1 MKKTIRMILSLVL
14 VLVLGAALLV
24 ACNNKGGEEP
34 ETHTYSTTWSHD
46 ASEHWHQCTQ
56 DGHTDVADKAAHVYD
71 NDVDATCNTCGYE
84 RAAHTAHTAGTVWEK
99 DETNHWHVCTASGC
113 EEKLDTAAHTW
124 NEGAI
129 TTEATFVNDGV
140 KTYTCTVCAKTRTES
155 VAFECA
161 EVPFEKST
169 VADKTYATITITDD
183 TIGTYYF
190 KYNVSDVSMDKTE
203 SYWIVVNKVGGGLTQ
218 NDVNNCKIYDA
229 NKQTIKDTIYTQAA
243 GQFMATREGTG
254 EEYDDAETMA
264 KLKAEGT
271 HYFQMTFHS
280 AGEYQIQV
288 THFGY
293 VGSNAKWAIQTTF
306 ATSFTSEK
314 CSINSGNDKWFAIDL
329 TQEIIDAIN
338 ANDISGM
345 FLDRDGNRI
354 STVTIKVYDSEMNE
368 LKNDAIAEGETESD
382 SLYVEKLKPGRYYI
396 CVHATATCY
405 GYLSISV
412 C

>member
-1 MKKTIRMILSLVL
+1 MKKKVLLTICMALCLV
-14 VLVLGAALLV
+14 VLCV
-24 ACNNKGGEEP
+24 AIAGCKAKHEHKFAEGWTYD
-34 ETHTYSTTWSHD
+34 ETG
-46 ASEHWHQCTQ
+46 HWHACT
-56 DGHTDVADKAAHVYD
+56 GEGCKETEGFEAHVWD
-71 NDVDATCNTCGYE
+71 
-84 RAAHTAHTAGTVWEK
+84 
-99 DETNHWHVCTASGC
+99 
-113 EEKLDTAAHTW
+113 
-124 NEGAI
+124 EGAI

-190 KYNVSDVSMDKTE
+190 KYNVSDVSMERSE

-338 ANDISGM
+338 ASDISGM

>member
-1 MKKTIRMILSLVL
+1 MKKRLLTIILSLV
-14 VLVLGAALLV
+14 AATCLTFALT
-24 ACNNKGGEEP
+24 ACGGSKTECEKNG
-34 ETHTYSTTWSHD
+34 HSFSTEWLND
-46 ASEHWHQCTQ
+46 ATDHWHKCANCNE
-56 DGHTDVADKAAHVYD
+56 VSDKAAHVYD

-84 RAAHTAHTAGTVWEK
+84 RAAHTAHTAGTVWEN
-99 DETNHWHVCTASGC
+99 DETNHWRECTASGC

-124 NEGAI
+124 NAGEI
-129 TTEATFVNDGV
+129 TTPATFTSDGV

-229 NKQTIKDTIYTQAA
+229 NKQTIKDTIYTQSA

-254 EEYDDAETMA
+254 ADYDNAETMA

>member
-1 MKKTIRMILSLVL
+1 MKKRLLTILLSLV
-14 VLVLGAALLV
+14 AATCLTFALT
-24 ACNNKGGEEP
+24 ACGGNKTECEKNG
-34 ETHTYSTTWSHD
+34 HSFSTEWLNDGTD
-46 ASEHWHQCTQ
+46 HWHKCANCNE
-56 DGHTDVADKAAHVYD
+56 VSDKAAHVYD

-84 RAAHTAHTAGTVWEK
+84 RAAHTAHTAGTVWEN
-99 DETNHWHVCTASGC
+99 DETNHWRECTASGC

-124 NEGAI
+124 NAGEI
-129 TTEATFVNDGV
+129 TTPATFTSDGE
-140 KTYTCTVCAKTRTES
+140 KTYTCTVCAKTKTES

-203 SYWIVVNKVGGGLTQ
+203 SYWIVVNKAGGGLTQ

-306 ATSFTSEK
+306 ATSFTSKK

-338 ANDISGM
+338 ASDISGM

-354 STVTIKVYDSEMNE
+354 STVTIKAYDSEMNK

-382 SLYVEKLKPGRYYI
+382 LVYV
-396 CVHATATCY
+396 
-405 GYLSISV
+405 
-412 C
+412 

>member
-1 MKKTIRMILSLVL
+1 MKRGIRKIILLLFAATCLTFAFTACGGNKTECEKNGHSF
-14 VLVLGAALLV
+14 
-24 ACNNKGGEEP
+24 
-34 ETHTYSTTWSHD
+34 STEWLND
-46 ASEHWHQCTQ
+46 ATDHWHKCANCNE
-56 DGHTDVADKAAHVYD
+56 VSDKAAHVYD

-84 RAAHTAHTAGTVWEK
+84 RAAHTAHTAGTVWEN

-124 NEGAI
+124 DEGAI

-229 NKQTIKDTIYTQAA
+229 NKQTIKDTIYTQSA

>member
-1 MKKTIRMILSLVL
+1 MKKKVLLTICMALCLV
-14 VLVLGAALLV
+14 VLCV
-24 ACNNKGGEEP
+24 AIAGCKAKQEHKFAEGWTYD
-34 ETHTYSTTWSHD
+34 ETG
-46 ASEHWHQCTQ
+46 HWHACT
-56 DGHTDVADKAAHVYD
+56 GENCEEKGEFAAHVYD
-71 NDVDATCNTCGYE
+71 NDADTTCNVCGYA
-84 RAAHTAHTAGTVWEK
+84 RAAHVHAAATAWSK
-99 DETNHWHVCTASGC
+99 DETNHWRECTVSGC
-113 EEKLDTAAHTW
+113 NEQLDKAAHTW
-124 NEGAI
+124 DEGAI

-338 ANDISGM
+338 ASDISGM

-354 STVTIKVYDSEMNE
+354 STVTIKAYDSEMNE

>member
-1 MKKTIRMILSLVL
+1 MKKRLLTILLSLV
-14 VLVLGAALLV
+14 AATCLTFALT
-24 ACNNKGGEEP
+24 ACGEKKTEC
-34 ETHTYSTTWSHD
+34 EKNGHSFSTEWTSD
-46 ASEHWHQCTQ
+46 ATDHWHKCANCNE
-56 DGHTDVADKAAHVYD
+56 VSDKAAHVYD

-84 RAAHTAHTAGTVWEK
+84 RAAHTTHTADTVWEN

-124 NEGAI
+124 DEGAI

-203 SYWIVVNKVGGGLTQ
+203 SYWIVVNKVGGILTQ
-218 NDVNNCKIYDA
+218 DDVNNCKIYDA

-288 THFGY
+288 THFGN

-314 CSINSGNDKWFAIDL
+314 CSINSGNDKLFAIDL

-338 ANDISGM
+338 ASDISGM

>member
-1 MKKTIRMILSLVL
+1 MKKSIKAILSVVL
-14 VLVLGAALLV
+14 VLVLGAIV
-24 ACNNKGGEEP
+24 FTACESKHEHGFSEEWTHD
-34 ETHTYSTTWSHD
+34 ETG
-46 ASEHWHQCTQ
+46 HWHACT
-56 DGHTDVADKAAHVYD
+56 GENCEEKGKFAAHVYD
-71 NDVDATCNTCGYE
+71 NDADTTCNVCGYV
-84 RAAHTAHTAGTVWEK
+84 RAAHTHAASAEWSK
-99 DETNHWHVCTASGC
+99 DETNHWHECTVDGC
-113 EEKLDTAAHTW
+113 AEKLDTAAHTW
-124 NEGAI
+124 NAGEI
-129 TTEATFVNDGV
+129 TTPATFTSDGV
-140 KTYTCTVCAKTRTES
+140 KTYTCTVCAKTKTES

-203 SYWIVVNKVGGGLTQ
+203 YYWIVVKKAGGGLTQ

-229 NKQTIKDTIYTQAA
+229 NKQTIKDTIYTQSS

-314 CSINSGNDKWFAIDL
+314 CSINSGNDKWFAIDM

-338 ANDISGM
+338 ANDISGV
-345 FLDRDGNRI
+345 FLDRDGNQI
-354 STVTIKVYDSEMNE
+354 STVTIKAYDSEMNE

-382 SLYVEKLKPGRYYI
+382 LVYVEHLEPGRYYI

>member
-1 MKKTIRMILSLVL
+1 MKKRLLTILLSLV
-14 VLVLGAALLV
+14 AATCLTFALS
-24 ACNNKGGEEP
+24 ACGEKKTEC
-34 ETHTYSTTWSHD
+34 EKNGHSFATEWTSD
-46 ASEHWHQCTQ
+46 ATDHWHKCANCNE
-56 DGHTDVADKAAHVYD
+56 VSDKAAHVYD

-84 RAAHTAHTAGTVWEK
+84 RAAHTAHTAGTVWEN

-124 NEGAI
+124 DEGAI

-288 THFGY
+288 THFGN

-382 SLYVEKLKPGRYYI
+382 SLYVENLKPGRYYI

>member
-1 MKKTIRMILSLVL
+1 MKKRLLTILLSLV
-14 VLVLGAALLV
+14 AATCLTFALT
-24 ACNNKGGEEP
+24 ACGGNKTECEKNG
-34 ETHTYSTTWSHD
+34 HSFSTEWLND
-46 ASEHWHQCTQ
+46 ATDHWHKCANCNE
-56 DGHTDVADKAAHVYD
+56 VSDKAAHVYD

-84 RAAHTAHTAGTVWEK
+84 RAAHTAHTAGTVWEN

-124 NEGAI
+124 DEGAI

-203 SYWIVVNKVGGGLTQ
+203 YYWIVVKKAGGGLTQ

-338 ANDISGM
+338 ASDISGM

>member
-1 MKKTIRMILSLVL
+1 MKKSIRAILSVVF
-14 VLVLGAALLV
+14 VLVLGATV
-24 ACNNKGGEEP
+24 FTACESKHEHGFSEEWTHD
-34 ETHTYSTTWSHD
+34 ETG
-46 ASEHWHQCTQ
+46 HWHACT
-56 DGHTDVADKAAHVYD
+56 GENCEEKGEFAAHVYD
-71 NDVDATCNTCGYE
+71 NDADTTCNVCGYA
-84 RAAHTAHTAGTVWEK
+84 RAAHVHAAATAWSK
-99 DETNHWHVCTASGC
+99 DETNHWRECTVSGC
-113 EEKLDTAAHTW
+113 NEQLDKAAHTW
-124 NEGAI
+124 DEGAI

-203 SYWIVVNKVGGGLTQ
+203 YYWIVVNKVGGGLTQ

-288 THFGY
+288 THFGN

-314 CSINSGNDKWFAIDL
+314 CSINSGSDKWFAIDL

>member
-1 MKKTIRMILSLVL
+1 MKRGIRKIILLLFAATCLTFAFTACGGNKTECEKNGHSF
-14 VLVLGAALLV
+14 
-24 ACNNKGGEEP
+24 
-34 ETHTYSTTWSHD
+34 STEWLND
-46 ASEHWHQCTQ
+46 ATDHWHKC
-56 DGHTDVADKAAHVYD
+56 AKCEEISDKDAHVYD

-84 RAAHTAHTAGTVWEK
+84 RAAHTAHTAGTVWEN

-124 NEGAI
+124 DKGAI

-203 SYWIVVNKVGGGLTQ
+203 YYWIVVNKAGGGLTQ

-229 NKQTIKDTIYTQAA
+229 NKQTIKDTIYTQSA

-254 EEYDDAETMA
+254 ADYDNAETMA

-288 THFGY
+288 THFGN

>member
-1 MKKTIRMILSLVL
+1 MKRGIRKIILLLFAATCLTFAFTACGGNKTECEKNGHSF
-14 VLVLGAALLV
+14 
-24 ACNNKGGEEP
+24 
-34 ETHTYSTTWSHD
+34 STEWLND
-46 ASEHWHQCTQ
+46 ATDHWHKC
-56 DGHTDVADKAAHVYD
+56 AKCEEISDKDAHVYD

-84 RAAHTAHTAGTVWEK
+84 RAAHTAHTAGTVWEN

-124 NEGAI
+124 DEGAI

-254 EEYDDAETMA
+254 EGYDDAETMA

-314 CSINSGNDKWFAIDL
+314 CSINSGSDKWFAIDL

-338 ANDISGM
+338 ASDISGM

>member
-1 MKKTIRMILSLVL
+1 MKKSIKAILSVVL
-14 VLVLGAALLV
+14 VLVLGATVFA
-24 ACNNKGGEEP
+24 ACGSKHEHGFSEEWMHD
-34 ETHTYSTTWSHD
+34 ETG
-46 ASEHWHQCTQ
+46 HWHACT
-56 DGHTDVADKAAHVYD
+56 GE
-71 NDVDATCNTCGYE
+71 N
-84 RAAHTAHTAGTVWEK
+84 
-99 DETNHWHVCTASGC
+99 C
-113 EEKLDTAAHTW
+113 EEKGEFAAHTW
-124 NEGAI
+124 NAGEI
-129 TTEATFVNDGV
+129 TTPATFTSDGV
-140 KTYTCTVCAKTRTES
+140 KTYTCTVCKKTKTES

-169 VADKTYATITITDD
+169 VTEATFTTITITDD

-190 KYNVSDVSMDKTE
+190 KYNVSDVSME
-203 SYWIVVNKVGGGLTQ
+203 RSEYYWIVVNKVGGILTQ
-218 NDVNNCKIYDA
+218 DDVNNCKIYDA

-271 HYFQMTFHS
+271 HYFQMTFHT
-280 AGEYQIQV
+280 AGEYKIQV
-288 THFGY
+288 MHSGAI
-293 VGSNAKWAIQTTF
+293 GSSAKWAIQTTF
-306 ATSFTSEK
+306 TTSFTSEK
-314 CSINSGNDKWFAIDL
+314 CSINSGNDKLFAIDL

-338 ANDISGM
+338 ANDISGI

-354 STVTIKVYDSEMNE
+354 STVTIKAYDSEMNE
-368 LKNDAIAEGETESD
+368 LRNDAIAEGETESD
-382 SLYVEKLKPGRYYI
+382 SVYVEHLEPGRYYI

>member
-1 MKKTIRMILSLVL
+1 MKKSIKAILSVVL
-14 VLVLGAALLV
+14 VLVLGATV
-24 ACNNKGGEEP
+24 FTACESKHEHGFSEEWTHD
-34 ETHTYSTTWSHD
+34 ETG
-46 ASEHWHQCTQ
+46 HWHACT
-56 DGHTDVADKAAHVYD
+56 GENCEEKGEFAAHVYD
-71 NDVDATCNTCGYE
+71 NDADTTCNVCGYA
-84 RAAHTAHTAGTVWEK
+84 RAAHVHAAGTVWEN
-99 DETNHWHVCTASGC
+99 DETNHWRECTVRGC
-113 EEKLDTAAHTW
+113 NEQLDKAAHTW
-124 NEGAI
+124 DEGAI

-314 CSINSGNDKWFAIDL
+314 CSINSGSDKWFAIDL

-338 ANDISGM
+338 ASDISGM

>member
-1 MKKTIRMILSLVL
+1 MKKRLLTIILSLVA
-14 VLVLGAALLV
+14 VLCLTFALS
-24 ACNNKGGEEP
+24 ACGKKKTECEKKG
-34 ETHTYSTTWSHD
+34 HSFSTEWLND
-46 ASEHWHQCTQ
+46 ATDHWHKCANCNE
-56 DGHTDVADKAAHVYD
+56 VSDKAAHVYD

-84 RAAHTAHTAGTVWEK
+84 RAAHTAHTAGTVWEN
-99 DETNHWHVCTASGC
+99 DETNHWRECTVRGC
-113 EEKLDTAAHTW
+113 NEQLDKAAHTW
-124 NEGAI
+124 DEGAI

-314 CSINSGNDKWFAIDL
+314 CSINSGNDKLFAIDL

-338 ANDISGM
+338 ASDISGM

>member
-1 MKKTIRMILSLVL
+1 MKRGIRKIILLLFAATCLTFAFTACGGNKTECEKNGHSF
-14 VLVLGAALLV
+14 
-24 ACNNKGGEEP
+24 
-34 ETHTYSTTWSHD
+34 STEWLND
-46 ASEHWHQCTQ
+46 ATDHWHKC
-56 DGHTDVADKAAHVYD
+56 AKCEEISDKDAHVYD

-84 RAAHTAHTAGTVWEK
+84 RAAHTAHTVGTVWEN

-124 NEGAI
+124 DEGAI

-203 SYWIVVNKVGGGLTQ
+203 YYWIVVNKAGGGLTQ

-229 NKQTIKDTIYTQAA
+229 NKQTIKDTIYTQSA

-254 EEYDDAETMA
+254 ADYDNAETMA

-288 THFGY
+288 THFGN

>member
-1 MKKTIRMILSLVL
+1 MKKSIRAIFSVVF
-14 VLVLGAALLV
+14 VLVLGATV
-24 ACNNKGGEEP
+24 FTACESKHEHGFSEEWTHD
-34 ETHTYSTTWSHD
+34 ETG
-46 ASEHWHQCTQ
+46 HWHACT
-56 DGHTDVADKAAHVYD
+56 GENCEEKGKFAAHVYD
-71 NDVDATCNTCGYE
+71 NDADTTCNVCGYV
-84 RAAHTAHTAGTVWEK
+84 RAAHTHAASAEWSK
-99 DETNHWHVCTASGC
+99 DETNHWHECTVDGC
-113 EEKLDTAAHTW
+113 AEKLDTAAHTW
-124 NEGAI
+124 NAGEI
-129 TTEATFVNDGV
+129 TTPATFTSDGV
-140 KTYTCTVCAKTRTES
+140 KTYTCTVCAKTKTES

-203 SYWIVVNKVGGGLTQ
+203 YYWIVVKKAGGGLTQ

-229 NKQTIKDTIYTQAA
+229 NKQTIKDTIYTQSS

-314 CSINSGNDKWFAIDL
+314 CSINSGNDKWFAIDM

-338 ANDISGM
+338 ANDISGV
-345 FLDRDGNRI
+345 FLDRDGNQI
-354 STVTIKVYDSEMNE
+354 STVTIKAYDSEMNE

-382 SLYVEKLKPGRYYI
+382 LVYVEHLEPGRYYI